1 MTEQQALW
9 SVDETT
15 SIRSYTLGNFRTIPQ
30 IQQISEETQ
39 FETVSQLIASSV
51 SLQMALA
58 VLVVGLIIIVTVYR
72 KFSSWI
78 QTQKFSYTRPHISRF
93 VRTAMLAFF
102 AIGLVSSVNAY
113 IQAFE
118 LFDEQDVTLTDELSP
133 SQTFAKILNTIN
145 ILVIGYTISHLIPIA
160 LNKREKTILEREDF
174 ESWKELK
181 GFKDDNGDL
190 FHKIFKWVPPKI
202 LPEDLTKEEFEK
214 NLQTKEGLNFLENY
228 RTSKNVALGSY
239 EKLVTDPFE
248 EWKKAERKKYE
259 KYFDDCISGNNQMGR
274 KLVPG
279 TKPQEIYPIDIWR
292 EVKRQ
297 REYEP
302 IIPASKPSGHA
313 KLQKERV
320 PKSAKQIL
328 PIGIFVATVIGV
340 VGWWGV
346 DLFIL
351 ATATG
356 GMALGV
362 GLALKET
369 MENYFAYILIR
380 KDKIFAEGDRVQL
393 ESGYNGLVHRI
404 TPRVTYVRHGLNESL
419 AIIPTRQLVSAEIIN
434 FTKEIK
440 LVPAIVYVGVSY
452 LNDPK
457 QVSAILVKVGKRAL
471 IEVKDSA
478 GHHIARQVRC
488 PYLDENKPSCGCDK
502 DLHVDI
508 TQPTVRFNKFN
519 DSALDFLVL
528 VYVRDYGS
536 QFKMKSDMRVI
547 MYEEFKKYDIRVPWP
562 IRTVYQGDEKREA
575 QEIAEREDKR
585 KQVVDEFGIGDVA
598 SAEED

>member
-1 MTEQQALW
+1 MVEEL
-9 SVDETT
+9 
-15 SIRSYTLGNFRTIPQ
+15 
-30 IQQISEETQ
+30 SEFSAGQ
-39 FETVSQLIASSV
+39 FETVTQLLASSV

-58 VLVVGLIIIVTVYR
+58 VLVIGLIIIVTVYR

-93 VRTAMLAFF
+93 ARTAMLAFF

-118 LFDEQDVTLTDELSP
+118 LFDEQAVTLTDELSP

-181 GFKDDNGDL
+181 GFKDDDGDL
-190 FHKIFKWVPPKI
+190 FHKIFKWIPPKM
-202 LPEDLTKEEFEK
+202 LPEDLSKEEFEK

-228 RTSKNVALGSY
+228 RTSKDVALGSY
-239 EKLVTDPFE
+239 EKLVSDPFE
-248 EWKKAERKKYE
+248 EWKKAVRKKYE
-259 KYFDDCISGNNQMGR
+259 QYFDDCVSGNNQTGR

-356 GMALGV
+356 GMALGI

-457 QVSAILVKVGKRAL
+457 QVAAILVKIGKRAL

-478 GHHIARQVRC
+478 GHHLARQIRC
-488 PYLDENKPSCGCDK
+488 PYLDQNKPSCGCDK
-502 DLHVDI
+502 DIHVDI
-508 TQPTVRFNKFN
+508 SQPTVRFNKFN

-575 QEIAEREDKR
+575 QEIAEHESKR
-585 KQVVDEFGIGDVA
+585 QQVTDEYGIGDLA
-598 SAEED
+598 HGGED

>member
-1 MTEQQALW
+1 MVEEL
-9 SVDETT
+9 
-15 SIRSYTLGNFRTIPQ
+15 
-30 IQQISEETQ
+30 SEFSAGQ
-39 FETVSQLIASSV
+39 FETVSQLLASSV

-58 VLVVGLIIIVTVYR
+58 VLVIGLIIIVTVYR

-118 LFDEQDVTLTDELSP
+118 LFDEQAITLTDELSP

-181 GFKDDNGDL
+181 GFKDDDGDL
-190 FHKIFKWVPPKI
+190 FHKIFKWIPPKM
-202 LPEDLTKEEFEK
+202 LPEDLSKEEFEK

-228 RTSKNVALGSY
+228 RTSKDVALGSY
-239 EKLVTDPFE
+239 EKLVSDPFE
-248 EWKKAERKKYE
+248 EWKSAVRKKYE
-259 KYFDDCISGNNQMGR
+259 KYFNDCISGNNQTGR

-279 TKPQEIYPIDIWR
+279 TKPQEIYPIDVWR

-297 REYEP
+297 QEYEP
-302 IIPASKPSGHA
+302 LIPASKPSGNA
-313 KLQKERV
+313 ELQKERV
-320 PKSAKQIL
+320 PKSAKQII
-328 PIGIFVATVIGV
+328 PIGIFVATIIGV

-380 KDKIFAEGDRVQL
+380 KDKIFTEGDRVQL
-393 ESGYNGLVHRI
+393 ESGYNGYVHRI

-419 AIIPTRQLVSAEIIN
+419 AIIPTRQLVTAEIIN
-434 FTKEIK
+434 YTKEIK
-440 LVPAIVYVGVSY
+440 LVPAIVDVGVSY

-457 QVSAILVKVGKRAL
+457 QVASILVKIGKRAL
-471 IEVKDSA
+471 IEVKDST
-478 GHHIARQVRC
+478 GHHIARQIRC
-488 PYLDENKPSCGCDK
+488 PYLDQNKPSCGCDK
-502 DLHVDI
+502 DIHVDI
-508 TQPTVRFNKFN
+508 SQPTVRFNKFN

-536 QFKMKSDMRVI
+536 QFKMKSDMRII

-575 QEIAEREDKR
+575 QEIAEHESKR
-585 KQVVDEFGIGDVA
+585 KQVTDEYGIGDLA
-598 SAEED
+598 HGGED

>member
-1 MTEQQALW
+1 
-9 SVDETT
+9 
-15 SIRSYTLGNFRTIPQ
+15 
-30 IQQISEETQ
+30 
-39 FETVSQLIASSV
+39 
-51 SLQMALA
+51 
-58 VLVVGLIIIVTVYR
+58 
-72 KFSSWI
+72 
-78 QTQKFSYTRPHISRF
+78 
-93 VRTAMLAFF
+93 MLAFF

-118 LFDEQDVTLTDELSP
+118 LFDEQDITLTDELSP

-320 PKSAKQIL
+320 PKSAKQII
-328 PIGIFVATVIGV
+328 PIGIFVGTVIGV

-471 IEVKDSA
+471 VEVKDSK
-478 GHHIARQVRC
+478 GNHIARQVRC

>member
-1 MTEQQALW
+1 MVE
-9 SVDETT
+9 E
-15 SIRSYTLGNFRTIPQ
+15 
-30 IQQISEETQ
+30 ISEFSAGE
-39 FETVSQLIASSV
+39 FETVSQLLASSV
-51 SLQMALA
+51 SLQMALVA
-58 VLVVGLIIIVTVYR
+58 LVVGLIIIACGYR
-72 KFSSWI
+72 LFSRWT
-78 QTQKFSYTRPHISRF
+78 QTRKFSYTSPHISRF
-93 VRTAMLAFF
+93 ARTAMLAFF

-113 IQAFE
+113 IQIFE
-118 LFDEQDVTLTDELSP
+118 FFDEQDVTITDQLTP
-133 SQTFAKILNTIN
+133 TQTFAKILNTIN
-145 ILVIGYTISHLIPIA
+145 ILVIGYTIAHLIPIA
-160 LNKREKTILEREDF
+160 LNKREKTNFEEEDF
-174 ESWKELK
+174 EKWKDLK
-181 GFKDDNGDL
+181 GFRDDDGDL
-190 FHKIFKWVPPKI
+190 FHRIFKWIPPKI

-214 NLQTKEGLNFLENY
+214 NLQSKEGLNFLENY
-228 RTSKNVALGSY
+228 RTSKDVAIGSY
-239 EKLVTDPFE
+239 EKLVSNPFE

-259 KYFDDCISGNNQMGR
+259 KYFNDCISGNNQTGR

-279 TKPQEIYPIDIWR
+279 TKPQEIYPIDVWR

-297 REYEP
+297 QEYEP
-302 IIPASKPSGHA
+302 LIPASKPSGHA
-313 KLQKERV
+313 ELQKERV
-320 PKSAKQIL
+320 PKSAKQII
-328 PIGIFVATVIGV
+328 PIGIFVGTVIGV

-434 FTKEIK
+434 YTKEIK
-440 LVPAIVYVGVSY
+440 LVPAIVDVGVSY

-457 QVSAILVKVGKRAL
+457 QVAAILVKVGKRAL
-471 IEVKDSA
+471 IEVKDSN
-478 GHHIARQVRC
+478 GHHVARQTRC
-488 PYLDENKPSCGCDK
+488 PYLDQNKPSCGCDK
-502 DLHVDI
+502 DIHVDI
-508 TQPTVRFNKFN
+508 AQPTVRFNKFN
-519 DSALDFLVL
+519 DSALDFAII

-547 MYEEFKKYDIRVPWP
+547 MYEEFKKYDIRIPWP

-575 QEIAEREDKR
+575 QEIAEYESKR
-585 KQVVDEFGIGDVA
+585 KQVIDEFGIGDLA
-598 SAEED
+598 RGEGD

>member
-1 MTEQQALW
+1 MVEEL
-9 SVDETT
+9 
-15 SIRSYTLGNFRTIPQ
+15 
-30 IQQISEETQ
+30 SEFSAGQ

-58 VLVVGLIIIVTVYR
+58 VLVIGLIIIVTVYR

-118 LFDEQDVTLTDELSP
+118 LFDEQDITLTDELSP

-181 GFKDDNGDL
+181 GFKDDDGDL
-190 FHKIFKWVPPKI
+190 FHKIFKWIPPKM
-202 LPEDLTKEEFEK
+202 LPEDLSKEEFEK

-228 RTSKNVALGSY
+228 RTSKDVALGSY
-239 EKLVTDPFE
+239 EKLISDPFE
-248 EWKKAERKKYE
+248 EWKKAVRKKYE
-259 KYFDDCISGNNQMGR
+259 QYFDDCVSGNNQTGR

-434 FTKEIK
+434 YTKEIK
-440 LVPAIVYVGVSY
+440 LVPAIVDVGVSY

-457 QVSAILVKVGKRAL
+457 QVAAILVKVGKRAL
-471 IEVKDSA
+471 IEVKDSN
-478 GHHIARQVRC
+478 GHHVARQTRC
-488 PYLDENKPSCGCDK
+488 PYLDQNKPSCGCDK
-502 DLHVDI
+502 DIHVDI
-508 TQPTVRFNKFN
+508 AQPTVRFNKFN
-519 DSALDFLVL
+519 DSSLDFAII

-575 QEIAEREDKR
+575 QEIAEHESKR
-585 KQVVDEFGIGDVA
+585 KQVTDEYGIGDLA
-598 SAEED
+598 HGGED

>member
-1 MTEQQALW
+1 MVEEL
-9 SVDETT
+9 
-15 SIRSYTLGNFRTIPQ
+15 
-30 IQQISEETQ
+30 SEFSAGQ
-39 FETVSQLIASSV
+39 FETVSQLLASSV

-93 VRTAMLAFF
+93 ARTAMLAFF

-118 LFDEQDVTLTDELSP
+118 LFDEQVVTLTDDLSP

-145 ILVIGYTISHLIPIA
+145 ILVIGYTVSQLIPVA

-174 ESWKELK
+174 EKWKELK
-181 GFKDDNGDL
+181 GFKDDSGDL

-214 NLQTKEGLNFLENY
+214 NLQTKEGVNFLENY
-228 RTSKNVALGSY
+228 RTSKGVSIGSY
-239 EKLVTDPFE
+239 EKLVSDPFE
-248 EWKKAERKKYE
+248 EWKKSVRKKYE
-259 KYFDDCISGNNQMGR
+259 QYFDDCVSGNNQAGR

-279 TKPQEIYPIDIWR
+279 TKPQEIYPIDLWR
-292 EVKRQ
+292 EEKRQ
-297 REYEP
+297 RGYDP
-302 IIPASKPSGHA
+302 IIPASKPAGHA
-313 KLQKERV
+313 ELQEERV

-346 DLFIL
+346 DLFVL

-356 GMALGV
+356 GMALGI

-380 KDKIFAEGDRVQL
+380 KDKIFTEGDRVQL
-393 ESGYNGLVHRI
+393 ESGYNGYVHRI

-434 FTKEIK
+434 YTKEIK
-440 LVPAIVYVGVSY
+440 LVPAIVDVGVSY

-457 QVSAILVKVGKRAL
+457 QVAAILVKVGKSAL
-471 IEVKDSA
+471 IEVKDSN
-478 GHHIARQVRC
+478 GHHVARQTRC
-488 PYLDENKPSCGCDK
+488 PYLDQNKPSCGCDK
-502 DLHVDI
+502 DIHVDI
-508 TQPTVRFNKFN
+508 AQPTVRFNKFN
-519 DSALDFLVL
+519 DSALDFAII

-547 MYEEFKKYDIRVPWP
+547 MYEEFKRYDIRIPWP

-575 QEIAEREDKR
+575 SEIAEHESKR
-585 KQVVDEFGIGDVA
+585 KQVIDEFGIGDLA
-598 SAEED
+598 RGEGD

>member
-1 MTEQQALW
+1 MVEELNEFSAGQF
-9 SVDETT
+9 E
-15 SIRSYTLGNFRTIPQ
+15 TIPQ
-30 IQQISEETQ
+30 
-39 FETVSQLIASSV
+39 LLASSD
-51 SLQMALA
+51 SLQMALV

-181 GFKDDNGDL
+181 GFKDDDGDL
-190 FHKIFKWVPPKI
+190 FHKIFKWIPPKI

-228 RTSKNVALGSY
+228 RTSKDVAIGSY
-239 EKLVTDPFE
+239 EKLMSDPFE
-248 EWKKAERKKYE
+248 EWKKAVRKKYE
-259 KYFDDCISGNNQMGR
+259 KYFDDCISGNNETGR
-274 KLVPG
+274 KLTLG
-279 TKPQEIYPIDIWR
+279 TKPQEIYPIDVWR
-292 EVKRQ
+292 EVKRHQ
-297 REYEP
+297 EYEP
-302 IIPASKPSGHA
+302 LIPASKPSGHA

-320 PKSAKQIL
+320 PKSAKQII
-328 PIGIFVATVIGV
+328 PIGIFVGTVIGV

-404 TPRVTYVRHGLNESL
+404 TPRVTYVRHGLNESF
-419 AIIPTRQLVSAEIIN
+419 AIIPTRQLVTAEIIN

-457 QVSAILVKVGKRAL
+457 QVAAILVKIGKRAL

-478 GHHIARQVRC
+478 GHHIARQIRC
-488 PYLDENKPSCGCDK
+488 PYLDQNKPSCGCDK
-502 DLHVDI
+502 DIHVDI
-508 TQPTVRFNKFN
+508 SQPTVRFNKFN

-575 QEIAEREDKR
+575 QEIAEHESKR
-585 KQVVDEFGIGDVA
+585 KQVTDEYGIGDLA
-598 SAEED
+598 HGGED

>member
-1 MTEQQALW
+1 MVEEL
-9 SVDETT
+9 
-15 SIRSYTLGNFRTIPQ
+15 
-30 IQQISEETQ
+30 SEFSAGQ
-39 FETVSQLIASSV
+39 FETVSQLLASSV

-93 VRTAMLAFF
+93 ARTAMLAFF

-118 LFDEQDVTLTDELSP
+118 LFDEQAVTLTDELSP

-181 GFKDDNGDL
+181 GFKDDDGDL
-190 FHKIFKWVPPKI
+190 FHKIFKWIPPKM
-202 LPEDLTKEEFEK
+202 LPEDLSKEEFEK

-228 RTSKNVALGSY
+228 RTSKDVALGSY
-239 EKLVTDPFE
+239 EKLISDPFE
-248 EWKKAERKKYE
+248 EWKKAVRKKYE
-259 KYFDDCISGNNQMGR
+259 QYFDDCVSGNNQTGR

-356 GMALGV
+356 GMALGI

-434 FTKEIK
+434 YTKEIK
-440 LVPAIVYVGVSY
+440 LVPAIVDVGVSY

-457 QVSAILVKVGKRAL
+457 QVAAILVKVGKRAL
-471 IEVKDSA
+471 IEVKDSN
-478 GHHIARQVRC
+478 GHHVARQTRC
-488 PYLDENKPSCGCDK
+488 PYLDQNKPSCGCDK
-502 DLHVDI
+502 DIHVDI
-508 TQPTVRFNKFN
+508 AQPTVRFNKFN
-519 DSALDFLVL
+519 DSSLDFAII

-547 MYEEFKKYDIRVPWP
+547 MYEEFKKYDIRIPWP

-575 QEIAEREDKR
+575 NEIAEHESKR
-585 KQVVDEFGIGDVA
+585 KQVIDEFGIGDLA
-598 SAEED
+598 RGEGD

>member
-1 MTEQQALW
+1 MVEEL
-9 SVDETT
+9 
-15 SIRSYTLGNFRTIPQ
+15 
-30 IQQISEETQ
+30 SEFSAGQ

-93 VRTAMLAFF
+93 ARTAMLAFF

-118 LFDEQDVTLTDELSP
+118 LFDEQAITLTDELSP

-181 GFKDDNGDL
+181 GFKDDDGDL

-248 EWKKAERKKYE
+248 EWKRAVRKKYE
-259 KYFDDCISGNNQMGR
+259 KYFNDCISGNNQTGR

-279 TKPQEIYPIDIWR
+279 TKPQEIYPIDVWR

-297 REYEP
+297 QEYEP
-302 IIPASKPSGHA
+302 LIPASKPSGNA
-313 KLQKERV
+313 ELQKERV
-320 PKSAKQIL
+320 PKSAKQII
-328 PIGIFVATVIGV
+328 PIGIFVGTVIGV

-346 DLFIL
+346 DLFVL

-380 KDKIFAEGDRVQL
+380 KDKIFTEGDRVQL
-393 ESGYNGLVHRI
+393 ESGYNGYVHRI

-419 AIIPTRQLVSAEIIN
+419 AIIPTRQLVTAEIIN

-440 LVPAIVYVGVSY
+440 LVPVIVYVGVSY

-471 IEVKDSA
+471 VEVKDSK
-478 GHHIARQVRC
+478 GNHIARQVRC

-508 TQPTVRFNKFN
+508 SQPTVRFNKFN

-575 QEIAEREDKR
+575 QEIAEHEDKR

>member
-1 MTEQQALW
+1 MVEEL
-9 SVDETT
+9 
-15 SIRSYTLGNFRTIPQ
+15 
-30 IQQISEETQ
+30 SEFSAGQ

-51 SLQMALA
+51 SLQMALV

-160 LNKREKTILEREDF
+160 LNKREKTIHEREDF

-313 KLQKERV
+313 KRQKERV
-320 PKSAKQIL
+320 PKSAKQII
-328 PIGIFVATVIGV
+328 PIGIFVGTVIGV

-380 KDKIFAEGDRVQL
+380 KDKIFVEGDRVQL

-508 TQPTVRFNKFN
+508 SQPTVRFNKFN

-547 MYEEFKKYDIRVPWP
+547 MYDEFKKYDIRVPWP

>member
-1 MTEQQALW
+1 MVEEL
-9 SVDETT
+9 
-15 SIRSYTLGNFRTIPQ
+15 
-30 IQQISEETQ
+30 SEFSAGE
-39 FETVSQLIASSV
+39 FETVSQLLSSSV

-58 VLVVGLIIIVTVYR
+58 VLVIGLIIIVTVYR

-118 LFDEQDVTLTDELSP
+118 LFDEQAVTSTDELSS

-228 RTSKNVALGSY
+228 RTSKDVALGSY

-248 EWKKAERKKYE
+248 KWKKAERKKYE
-259 KYFDDCISGNNQMGR
+259 QYFDDCISGNNQMGR

-320 PKSAKQIL
+320 PKSAKQII
-328 PIGIFVATVIGV
+328 PIGIFVGTVIGV

-575 QEIAEREDKR
+575 QEIAEHEDKR

>member
-1 MTEQQALW
+1 MVEELTEFSAGQF
-9 SVDETT
+9 E
-15 SIRSYTLGNFRTIPQ
+15 TIPQ
-30 IQQISEETQ
+30 
-39 FETVSQLIASSV
+39 LLASSD
-51 SLQMALA
+51 SLQMALV

-72 KFSSWI
+72 KFSHWI
-78 QTQKFSYTRPHISRF
+78 KTQKSSYTRPHLSRF
-93 VRTAMLAFF
+93 ARTAMLAFF
-102 AIGLVSSVNAY
+102 AIGLVSSVNVY

-118 LFDEQDVTLTDELSP
+118 LFEEQSVISTDELSP

-181 GFKDDNGDL
+181 GFKDDDGDL

-228 RTSKNVALGSY
+228 RTSKDVALGSY

-259 KYFDDCISGNNQMGR
+259 QYFDNCISGNNQTGR

-279 TKPQEIYPIDIWR
+279 TKPQEIYPIDVWR

-297 REYEP
+297 QEYEAL
-302 IIPASKPSGHA
+302 IPASKPSGHA
-313 KLQKERV
+313 ELQKERV
-320 PKSAKQIL
+320 PKSAKQII
-328 PIGIFVATVIGV
+328 PIGIFIGTVIGV

-380 KDKIFAEGDRVQL
+380 KDKIFVEGDRVQL

-434 FTKEIK
+434 YTKEIK
-440 LVPAIVYVGVSY
+440 LVPAIVDVGVSY

-575 QEIAEREDKR
+575 QEIAEHESKR
-585 KQVVDEFGIGDVA
+585 KQVTDEYGIGDLA
-598 SAEED
+598 HGEGD

>member
-1 MTEQQALW
+1 MVEEL
-9 SVDETT
+9 
-15 SIRSYTLGNFRTIPQ
+15 
-30 IQQISEETQ
+30 SEFSAGQ
-39 FETVSQLIASSV
+39 FETVSQLITSSV

-118 LFDEQDVTLTDELSP
+118 LFDEQAITLTDELSP

-181 GFKDDNGDL
+181 GFKDDDGDL

-320 PKSAKQIL
+320 PKSAKQII
-328 PIGIFVATVIGV
+328 PIGIFVGTVIGV

-380 KDKIFAEGDRVQL
+380 KDKIFVEGDRVQL

-575 QEIAEREDKR
+575 QEIAEHESKR
-585 KQVVDEFGIGDVA
+585 KQVTDEYGIGDLA
-598 SAEED
+598 HGGED

>member
-1 MTEQQALW
+1 MVEEL
-9 SVDETT
+9 
-15 SIRSYTLGNFRTIPQ
+15 
-30 IQQISEETQ
+30 SEFSAGQ
-39 FETVSQLIASSV
+39 FETVSQLITSSV

-118 LFDEQDVTLTDELSP
+118 LFDEQDITLTDELSP

-228 RTSKNVALGSY
+228 RTSKDVALGSY

-259 KYFDDCISGNNQMGR
+259 QYFDDCISGNNQMGR

-320 PKSAKQIL
+320 PKSAKQII
-328 PIGIFVATVIGV
+328 PIGIFVGTVIGV

-356 GMALGV
+356 GMALGI

>member
-1 MTEQQALW
+1 MVEEL
-9 SVDETT
+9 
-15 SIRSYTLGNFRTIPQ
+15 
-30 IQQISEETQ
+30 SEFSAGQ

-118 LFDEQDVTLTDELSP
+118 LFDEQAITLTDELSP

-181 GFKDDNGDL
+181 GFKDDDGDL

-228 RTSKNVALGSY
+228 RTSKNVAIGSY

-248 EWKKAERKKYE
+248 EWKKAVRKKYE

-320 PKSAKQIL
+320 PKSAKQII
-328 PIGIFVATVIGV
+328 PIGIFVGTVIGV

-380 KDKIFAEGDRVQL
+380 KDKIFTEGDRVQL
-393 ESGYNGLVHRI
+393 ESGYNGYVHRI

-419 AIIPTRQLVSAEIIN
+419 AIIPTRQLVTAEIIN
-434 FTKEIK
+434 YTKEIK
-440 LVPAIVYVGVSY
+440 LVPAIVDVGVSY

-471 IEVKDSA
+471 IEIKDPS
-478 GHHIARQVRC
+478 GHHLARQIRC
-488 PYLDENKPSCGCDK
+488 PYLDQNKPSCGCDK
-502 DLHVDI
+502 DIHVDI
-508 TQPTVRFNKFN
+508 SQPTVRFNKFN
-519 DSALDFLVL
+519 DSSLDFLLV
-528 VYVRDYGS
+528 VYVRNYGS

-547 MYEEFKKYDIRVPWP
+547 MYEEFKKYDIRIPWP

-575 QEIAEREDKR
+575 QEIAEYESKR
-585 KQVVDEFGIGDVA
+585 KQVVDEFGIGDL
-598 SAEED
+598 DRGGDD